1 MRGRRRRQKEDPM
14 RLKILI
20 GAALAM
26 LAACS
31 GQKAEI
37 AAPDAIDRMSKAE
50 VEAIVKEYLVREPE
64 VLLAAFAELE
74 RREAAAKVAA
84 AEAIWPELIKTRND
98 PVLGPASA
106 PITIVEFT
114 DYNCGFCK
122 SATPWVMNQVD
133 NRRGDVR
140 VILKESAVR
149 GANSELAAKAAL
161 AAHRQG
167 KYREMHV
174 ALMKVPANAYSP
186 EIIERI
192 GKSVG
197 LDLVRMKKD
206 MDDKALHDLVA
217 QHVAEFDRAGLEG
230 TPGFFIN
237 GKYVAG
243 FDQESLEA
251 LIAGARQSAKKDG

>member
-1 MRGRRRRQKEDPM
+1 MKRT
-14 RLKILI
+14 IFA
-20 GAALAM
+20 GAALAL

-37 AAPDAIDRMSKAE
+37 AAPDAVDRMQKAE
-50 VEAIVKEYLVREPE
+50 VEAIVKEYLVREPD

-74 RREAAAKVAA
+74 KREAAIKVAK
-84 AEAIWPELIKTRND
+84 AEAIWPELVKSQGD
-98 PVLGPASA
+98 PVLGPADA

-122 SATPWVMNQVD
+122 SATPWVMSHVD
-133 NRRGDVR
+133 DRRGDIRFIV
-140 VILKESAVR
+140 KESAVR
-149 GANSELAAKAAL
+149 GANSELAARAAL

-174 ALMKVPANAYSP
+174 ALMKVPANAYTP
-186 EIIERI
+186 EIIDRI

-197 LDLVRMKKD
+197 LDLERMKKD
-206 MDDKALHDLVA
+206 MNDKALQDVVA
-217 QHVAEFDRAGLEG
+217 RHVDEFDKAGLDG
-230 TPGFFIN
+230 TPGFFVN

-243 FDQESLEA
+243 FDTESLEA
-251 LIAGARQSAKKDG
+251 LIADARQSAKKGG

>member
-1 MRGRRRRQKEDPM
+1 MRR
-14 RLKILI
+14 II
-20 GAALAM
+20 IAGAAFAL

-31 GQKAEI
+31 GQAKEV
-37 AAPDAIDRMSKAE
+37 AAPDAIDRMEKAE

-74 RREAAAKVAA
+74 KREATLKVAR
-84 AEAIWPELIKTRND
+84 AERIWPELIKAKDD
-98 PVLGPASA
+98 PVLGNPEA

-133 NRRGDVR
+133 NRRSDVR
-140 VILKESAVR
+140 VIIKESAVR
-149 GANSELAAKAAL
+149 GANSELAARAAL
-161 AAHRQG
+161 AADRQG
-167 KYREMHV
+167 KYREMHI

-186 EIIERI
+186 DVIERI

-197 LDLVRMKKD
+197 LDNERLKRD
-206 MDDKALHDLVA
+206 MEDKSLHDLIA
-217 QHVAEFDRAGLEG
+217 KHVAEFDQAGLEG

-243 FDQESLEA
+243 FDQQSLEA
-251 LIAGARQSAKKDG
+251 LIAEAREGAKKGG

>member
-1 MRGRRRRQKEDPM
+1 M
-14 RLKILI
+14 RLNIIL

-31 GQKAEI
+31 GGQAKEV
-37 AAPDAIDRMSKAE
+37 AAPAAIDRMEKAE
-50 VEAIVKEYLVREPE
+50 VEAIVKEYLIREPE

-74 RREAAAKVAA
+74 KREAAIKVAK
-84 AEAIWPELIKTRND
+84 AERLWPEMIKAKGD
-98 PVLGPASA
+98 PVLGNPNA

-122 SATPWVMNQVD
+122 NATPWVMNQVD
-133 NRRGDVR
+133 NRKSDVR
-140 VILKESAVR
+140 VIIKESAVR
-149 GANSELAAKAAL
+149 GANSELAARAAL
-161 AAHRQG
+161 AADRQG
-167 KYREMHV
+167 KYREMHI

-197 LDLVRMKKD
+197 LDVERLKRD
-206 MDDKALHDLVA
+206 MEDNSLHDLIA
-217 QHVAEFDRAGLEG
+217 QHVNEFDQAGLEG

-243 FDQESLEA
+243 FDQQSLDA
-251 LIAGARQSAKKDG
+251 LIAEARESAKKGG

>member
-1 MRGRRRRQKEDPM
+1 MRRT
-14 RLKILI
+14 LVA
-20 GAALAM
+20 GAAFAL

-31 GQKAEI
+31 GQAKEV
-37 AAPDAIDRMSKAE
+37 AAPDAIDRMEKAE

-74 RREAAAKVAA
+74 KREAALKVAK
-84 AEAIWPELIKTRND
+84 AERIWPELIKAKDD
-98 PVLGPASA
+98 PVLGNPKA

-122 SATPWVMNQVD
+122 NATPWVMNQVD
-133 NRRGDVR
+133 NRRSDVR
-140 VILKESAVR
+140 VIIKESAVR
-149 GANSELAAKAAL
+149 GANSELAARAAL

-167 KYREMHV
+167 KYREMHI

-186 EIIERI
+186 DVVERI

-197 LDLVRMKKD
+197 LDVERLKRD
-206 MDDKALHDLVA
+206 MEDKTLHDLIA
-217 QHVAEFDRAGLEG
+217 RHVAEFDQAGLDG

-243 FDQESLEA
+243 FDQQSLEA
-251 LIAGARQSAKKDG
+251 LIAEAREGAKKGG

>member
-1 MRGRRRRQKEDPM
+1 M
-14 RLKILI
+14 RLKIML
-20 GAALAM
+20 GAVVAM

-31 GQKAEI
+31 GQKAEV
-37 AAPDAIDRMSKAE
+37 AAPDAIDRMPKAE

-84 AEAIWPELIKTRND
+84 AESIWPELIKAKND
-98 PVLGPASA
+98 PVLGPAKA

-122 SATPWVMNQVD
+122 NATTWVMSQVD
-133 NRRGDVR
+133 DKRSDIR
-140 VILKESAVR
+140 VIIKESAVR
-149 GANSELAAKAAL
+149 GANSEMAAKAAL

-167 KYREMHV
+167 KYREMHI
-174 ALMKVPANAYSP
+174 ALMKVPANAYTP

-197 LDLVRMKKD
+197 LDLERMKND
-206 MDDKALHDLVA
+206 MNDKTLHDLVA
-217 QHVAEFDRAGLEG
+217 QHVAEFDQAGLEG
-230 TPGFFIN
+230 TPGFFVN

-243 FDQESLEA
+243 FDRDSLEA
-251 LIAGARQSAKKDG
+251 LIADARQSAKKGG